1 MKRRKKKKT
10 KLKIHGAANI
20 STNSRA
26 LSVIFALV
34 QGGSCKQKKKFKK
47 RKIGR
52 SKTKKLMTTRRAKN
66 FVTDI

>member
-34 QGGSCKQKKKFKK
+34 QGGSCKQKKKVQKK
-47 RKIGR
+47 KNWKI
-52 SKTKKLMTTRRAKN
+52 
-66 FVTDI
+66 